1 MIPSSLPWVLVLQV
15 VEEQR
20 NKRDEYVG
28 IYHHTHTIR
37 PTMEQLWIETGAD
50 GTRS

>member
-28 IYHHTHTIR
+28 IYHHTHTI
-37 PTMEQLWIETGAD
+37 PTMEH
-50 GTRS
+50 GTAVDRNGS